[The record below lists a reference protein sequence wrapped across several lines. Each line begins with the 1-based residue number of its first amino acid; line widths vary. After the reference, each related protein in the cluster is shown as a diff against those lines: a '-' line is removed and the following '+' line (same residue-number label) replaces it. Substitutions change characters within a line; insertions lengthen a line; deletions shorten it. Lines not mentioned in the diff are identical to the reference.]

1 MGGHNSKAQVD
12 QIALNKTVSNT
23 MMKTQTS
30 QSASANSVQVM
41 KLRDLKYKNCS
52 LNISQNA
59 DITVTVVQQ
68 FSSEAASQLTS
79 DVKQEIENQIK
90 NKMAPHAE
98 AFSPPQVTTTVSNLK
113 SRVSN
118 IIENNLTV
126 ENLNQQVAT
135 VNNYQE
141 EDIKNITF
149 DACPG
154 YSENIKYA
162 IASGDASIV
171 DAVRKMCDTTKD
183 CTISQNAKLTLLAQ
197 QVTDTLIKSITED
210 KKVQELTSEL
220 EQVVT
225 PTSVLMSP
233 TTGIVLIVLSI
244 CLVIGFF
251 LFVKMRSGGGGAP
264 PPMPYPMM
272 MGK

>member
-1 MGGHNSKAQVD
+1 MGGHNSKAQID
-12 QIALNKTVSNT
+12 QTSLNKTVSNT

-30 QSASANSVQVM
+30 QTASANSVQVM

-52 LNISQNA
+52 LNISQTA
-59 DITVTVVQQ
+59 DISVTVIQQ

-79 DVKQEIENQIK
+79 DVKQEIANQLK

-98 AFSPPQVTTTVSNLK
+98 AFSPPMVTNTVSNLK
-113 SRVSN
+113 SRVEN

-126 ENLNQQVAT
+126 ENLNQQVLT

-141 EDIKNITF
+141 EEIKNITF

-162 IASGDASIV
+162 IATGDASIV
-171 DAVRKMCDTTKD
+171 DAVRKMCDTSKD
-183 CTISQNAKLTLLAQ
+183 CTISQNAKLTVLAQ

-210 KKVQELTSEL
+210 TKVQELTAEL
-220 EQVVT
+220 EQVVK
-225 PTSVLMSP
+225 PTAILMSK
-233 TTGIVLIVLSI
+233 TTGIVLAVLSV
-244 CLVIGFF
+244 CLVVDFF

-264 PPMPYPMM
+264 PPMPMII
-272 MGK
+272 K

>member
-1 MGGHNSKAQVD
+1 MGAHQSKSQID
-12 QIALNKTVSNT
+12 QASLNKTVSNT

-41 KLRDLKYKNCS
+41 KLSDLKYKNCS
-52 LNISQNA
+52 LNISQDA
-59 DITVTVVQQ
+59 KIDVTVIQQ

-79 DVKQEIENQIK
+79 DVKQEIENQLK

-98 AFSPPQVTTTVSNLK
+98 AFSPPMVTNTVGNLK
-113 SRVSN
+113 TRVEN

-141 EDIKNITF
+141 EDIKNVTF

-162 IASGDASIV
+162 IATGDASIV

-210 KKVQELTSEL
+210 KKVQELTAEL
-220 EQVVT
+220 EQVVK
-225 PTSVLMSP
+225 PSSVLMSK

-244 CLVIGFF
+244 CLVVALF
-251 LFVKMRSGGGGAP
+251 LFAKMKSSSP
-264 PPMPYPMM
+264 VPQMPMPVFI
-272 MGK
+272 K

>member
-1 MGGHNSKAQVD
+1 MGGHNSKAQID
-12 QIALNKTVSNT
+12 QTSLNKTVTNT

-30 QSASANSVQVM
+30 QSASANTVQVM
-41 KLRDLKYKNCS
+41 KISDLKYKNCN

-59 DITVTVVQQ
+59 DISVTVIQQ
-68 FSSEAASQLTS
+68 FSSEASSQLTS

-98 AFSPPQVTTTVSNLK
+98 AFSPPQVTNTVSNLK
-113 SRVSN
+113 TRVSN

-141 EDIKNITF
+141 QDIKNITF

-154 YSENIKYA
+154 YSENLRYA
-162 IASGDASIV
+162 IETKDPTVI
-171 DAVRKMCDTTKD
+171 DAVRKICDTSKD
-183 CTISQNAKLTLLAQ
+183 CNISQNAKLTLLAQ

-210 KKVQELTSEL
+210 KKVQELTAEL
-220 EQVVT
+220 EQKVE
-225 PTSVLMSP
+225 PKSILMSS
-233 TTGIVLIVLSI
+233 TTGVVLIVLSI
-244 CLVIGFF
+244 CLVIAAYLYFSS
-251 LFVKMRSGGGGAP
+251 KSGNQP
-264 PPMPYPMM
+264 PPPSMM
-272 MGK
+272 FMGK